1 MTDQPY
7 TPPEGPPQGSAPHL
21 FDRIGAERL
30 HRFSRRQYQKLSQSG
45 IAALFPSEPEELQAA
60 AGRQADFLTGVIGG
74 PPVYREK
81 YGPPR
86 MRMRHFPF
94 EIDEAARQE
103 WLRCFRSAFVEEQG
117 LGLDLPDQQRL
128 LDWVERF
135 SAWMVNKAS

>member
-1 MTDQPY
+1 M
-7 TPPEGPPQGSAPHL
+7 
-21 FDRIGAERL
+21 
-30 HRFSRRQYQKLSQSG
+30 
-45 IAALFPSEPEELQAA
+45 
-60 AGRQADFLTGVIGG
+60 
-74 PPVYREK
+74 YREK